1 MRTAGIQV
9 VFFNPTATAAAVV
22 PAVVIHPPTQAQ
34 PTDVPTAI
42 PTLAPTAAPTAI
54 PTAVPTLVPT
64 RAAPKPTAAATSAKS
79 QVAASLANAHM
90 AEAKIAPAPAPEC
103 PNPQGQIVTNTI
115 KSKVAALPITVHVYL
130 PPCYNGRE
138 FSYPTLYLIH
148 GTAYEQGGWIANGLP
163 RVADIQMSL
172 GAMPPFIIVM
182 PGADMRA
189 GDASVYS
196 WSNWGEQSYDGF
208 FMDELVPFIEDKY
221 STWESKEGRAIG
233 GISRGGYWSIEI
245 GFAHPDTFGAVG
257 GHSPSVGQM
266 LVNMPAN
273 FKMIDTAKSVGLLH
287 TQRIWLDAG
296 DADWARFD
304 AKSLAEDLDKEG
316 VNYALDIGQG
326 SHEDSYWASRIPEYL
341 KFYSSAWPRAARAR
355 QAMGAA
361 RP

>member
-1 MRTAGIQV
+1 
-9 VFFNPTATAAAVV
+9 
-22 PAVVIHPPTQAQ
+22 
-34 PTDVPTAI
+34 
-42 PTLAPTAAPTAI
+42 
-54 PTAVPTLVPT
+54 
-64 RAAPKPTAAATSAKS
+64 
-79 QVAASLANAHM
+79 
-90 AEAKIAPAPAPEC
+90 
-103 PNPQGQIVTNTI
+103 
-115 KSKVAALPITVHVYL
+115 
-130 PPCYNGRE
+130 
-138 FSYPTLYLIH
+138 
-148 GTAYEQGGWIANGLP
+148 
-163 RVADIQMSL
+163 MSL
-172 GAMPPFIIVM
+172 GTLPPFIIVM

-196 WSNWGEQSYDGF
+196 WTNWGERSYESF
-208 FMDELVPFIEDKY
+208 FLKELVPFIEDKY

-245 GFAHPDTFGAVG
+245 GFANPEMFSSVG

-304 AKSLAEDLDKEG
+304 AKRLAEDLEAEG
-316 VNYALDIGQG
+316 VRYSLDIGQG
-326 SHEDSYWASRIPEYL
+326 GHEDSYWASRIPDYL
-341 KFYSSAWPRAARAR
+341 KFYSSTWPRTARAK